1 MKVCVYGAS
10 SDKIAPVYKEAG
22 RELGIRLADA
32 DMTLIFG
39 GGMTGMMGAVLAGVQ
54 EAGGQSIGISP
65 RYFDVPGVL
74 AKSCTEFYFTDT
86 MRQRKQMM
94 EEMADAFIM
103 TPGSIGTFEEFF
115 EILTLKQ
122 VNQTAKPLT
131 VLDTNGYFEPMMAM
145 LENAVEQKFIDS
157 YVFDLFRVFV
167 TPAEVVDWLEHCE
180 LTEETAGGFLHG
192 HES

>member
-1 MKVCVYGAS
+1 
-10 SDKIAPVYKEAG
+10 
-22 RELGIRLADA
+22 
-32 DMTLIFG
+32 
-39 GGMTGMMGAVLAGVQ
+39 
-54 EAGGQSIGISP
+54 
-65 RYFDVPGVL
+65 
-74 AKSCTEFYFTDT
+74 
-86 MRQRKQMM
+86 MM

-167 TPAEVVDWLEHCE
+167 TPAEVVDWLET
-180 LTEETAGGFLHG
+180 L
-192 HES
+192 

>member
-74 AKSCTEFYFTDT
+74 AKAARSSILRIRCD
-86 MRQRKQMM
+86 R
-94 EEMADAFIM
+94 
-103 TPGSIGTFEEFF
+103 GS
-115 EILTLKQ
+115 
-122 VNQTAKPLT
+122 
-131 VLDTNGYFEPMMAM
+131 
-145 LENAVEQKFIDS
+145 
-157 YVFDLFRVFV
+157 R
-167 TPAEVVDWLEHCE
+167 
-180 LTEETAGGFLHG
+180 
-192 HES
+192 